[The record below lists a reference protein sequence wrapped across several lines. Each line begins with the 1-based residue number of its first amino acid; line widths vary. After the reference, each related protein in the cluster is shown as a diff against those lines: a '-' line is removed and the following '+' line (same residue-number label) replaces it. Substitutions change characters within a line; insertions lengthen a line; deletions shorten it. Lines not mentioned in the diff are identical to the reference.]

1 MKFSFISPGPNE
13 TLLKGQKTMINA
25 SPPLGILYIVSML
38 KSVGVEVSALDQ
50 AAEGSSIE
58 EVVDWVMREDPDV
71 LGISA
76 LLTSSLTAPKIAE
89 EVKKKNPDVAI
100 VFGNHHAT
108 FNAER
113 ILRKYTCV
121 DLVVR
126 GEGEETCVE
135 IADCL
140 EEKRSLKDV
149 LGITFRHKGQI
160 ISNPDRPL
168 IKDIDSLPFPDRDIL
183 DVEYHNTTIGIDVAP
198 KKFTSFLS
206 SRGCVFRCKFCN
218 CTSMARSSW
227 RPRSIENILEEIR
240 FLASEG
246 YEQIMFVDDN
256 FTLNRK
262 RVIRLCRRMRKEK
275 IDLEWMSEGRVDI
288 CSYDLLRGMV
298 KAGCRMMYFG
308 IESGSQKVLDYYNK
322 RINPEQSE
330 RAVAK
335 ARKAGVDIIVG
346 SFIIG
351 APSETKKEIQ
361 ETLRF
366 SRKLDLDIPQVNILG
381 AFPGNL
387 IWEEI
392 REKGLMDEERYWE
405 TGVCISDVYPNAVPL
420 KELKQI
426 IHDYYQDFLRRPR
439 YLVKQILLASRSL
452 YRLNVAFSNLSR
464 INIIRDSINSF
475 TSI

>member
-1 MKFSFISPGPNE
+1 
-13 TLLKGQKTMINA
+13 
-25 SPPLGILYIVSML
+25 
-38 KSVGVEVSALDQ
+38 
-50 AAEGSSIE
+50 
-58 EVVDWVMREDPDV
+58 
-71 LGISA
+71 
-76 LLTSSLTAPKIAE
+76 
-89 EVKKKNPDVAI
+89 
-100 VFGNHHAT
+100 
-108 FNAER
+108 
-113 ILRKYTCV
+113 
-121 DLVVR
+121 
-126 GEGEETCVE
+126 
-135 IADCL
+135 
-140 EEKRSLKDV
+140 
-149 LGITFRHKGQI
+149 
-160 ISNPDRPL
+160 
-168 IKDIDSLPFPDRDIL
+168 
-183 DVEYHNTTIGIDVAP
+183 
-198 KKFTSFLS
+198 
-206 SRGCVFRCKFCN
+206 
-218 CTSMARSSW
+218 
-227 RPRSIENILEEIR
+227 
-240 FLASEG
+240 
-246 YEQIMFVDDN
+246 
-256 FTLNRK
+256 
-262 RVIRLCRRMRKEK
+262 MRKET
-275 IDLEWMSEGRVDI
+275 IDLEWMSEGRVDN